1 MQSIQLKIARRE
13 FMSALATLGRF
24 RRKRSVAI
32 LPVWLNLVAKTK
44 ELQIVEDK
52 GAVTAYVQAEGDWP
66 FAGATVDL
74 FLLRRA
80 VGKCPGDVIILHAIE
95 DALLISAGP
104 WHVRLNLLGFGPES
118 RVHSGELPLFEW
130 ATRHPNSKKGQDG

>member
-1 MQSIQLKIARRE
+1 MQSIQLKIARRG

-52 GAVTAYVQAEGDWP
+52 GAVTAYVQAEEIGRSP
-66 FAGATVDL
+66 E
-74 FLLRRA
+74 RRLTSF
-80 VGKCPGDVIILHAIE
+80 CSDVPWG
-95 DALLISAGP
+95 SA
-104 WHVRLNLLGFGPES
+104 R
-118 RVHSGELPLFEW
+118 
-130 ATRHPNSKKGQDG
+130 AM